1 MGNVVITGYGVIGP
15 GISDIK
21 QFKDIL
27 LYKKNVL
34 KKEEIHGRHL
44 YIGRVSENDLVF
56 DGLLSF
62 SKRLPKTAKML
73 LHAASEAVAMSELPR
88 DGLRVGV
95 VVGSSGGAISD
106 ILYTSVNRKNHP
118 FAIGNMNAYTLASS
132 ICSAF
137 HINGLSY
144 TLNNSCTSSLDAV
157 NLGKMLIDSGQ
168 LDICLAGGA
177 DSTLED
183 VVFEGFS
190 RLHVLGNADETCING
205 PFSGG
210 NGFSMSEGAGVLVM
224 ERKEVAMRRGVII
237 RGEIGL
243 AMTNQDAVSP
253 YKSDPSGIKLREAVD
268 HCLSEGMPTYINSQ
282 ALGISQND
290 RLESDI
296 YKEKF
301 LNKKIPITSI
311 KGMVGHAMGAS
322 GMFQLISSL
331 ISIESQFIPPV
342 IGYEQ
347 KSIEGLLIVK
357 ETRNEDVE
365 RVLITSQGYGGINS
379 CMMVNKGER

>member
-1 MGNVVITGYGVIGP
+1 MGNVVITGYGIIGP
-15 GISDIK
+15 GINDTG
-21 QFKDIL
+21 QFKDVL
-27 LYKKNVL
+27 FHKRNVL
-34 KKEEIHGRHL
+34 KKEEIHGRQL
-44 YIGRVSENDLVF
+44 YIGRVAENELAV

-62 SKRLPKTAKML
+62 SKRLPKTVKML
-73 LHAASEAVAMSELPR
+73 LHAASEAVSMSGLLR

-95 VVGSSGGAISD
+95 VVGSSGGMISD
-106 ILYTSVNRKNHP
+106 ILYTSANGKRHP
-118 FAIGNMNAYTLASS
+118 FVIGNMNAYSLASS
-132 ICSAF
+132 LCTAF

-144 TLNNSCTSSLDAV
+144 TLNNSCTSALDAV
-157 NLGKMLIDSGQ
+157 NLAKMLIDSGQ
-168 LDICLAGGA
+168 LDICLAGGT

-190 RLHVLGNADETCING
+190 SLHVLSHVNDSNASG

-210 NGFSMSEGAGVLVM
+210 KGFSMSEGAGVLVM
-224 ERKEVAMRRGVII
+224 ERQEVAKKRGAVI

-243 AMTNQDAVSP
+243 SMTNQDAVSP
-253 YKSDPSGIKLREAVD
+253 YKSDPSGIKLGEAVD
-268 HCLSEGMPTYINSQ
+268 HCLLEGMPTYINSQ

-301 LNKKIPITSI
+301 ASEKIPITSI

-331 ISIESQFIPPV
+331 ISIENHFIPPV
-342 IGYEQ
+342 IGYDQ
-347 KSIEGLLIVK
+347 KSTDGLLVVK
-357 ETRNEDVE
+357 ETRREDVE

-379 CMMVNKGER
+379 CMMVKRGER

>member
-1 MGNVVITGYGVIGP
+1 MGNVVITGYGIIGP
-15 GISDIK
+15 GMSDTD

-27 LYKKNVL
+27 LHKRNVL
-34 KKEEIHGRHL
+34 KKEEIHRRQL
-44 YIGRVSENDLVF
+44 YIGRVSENDLIF

-88 DGLRVGV
+88 EGLRVGV

-106 ILYTSVNRKNHP
+106 ILTSANGKNHP

-132 ICSAF
+132 ICAAF

-144 TLNNSCTSSLDAV
+144 TLNNSCTSALDAV
-157 NLGKMLIDSGQ
+157 NLAKMLIDSGQ

-190 RLHVLGNADETCING
+190 RLHVLGSADESCTCG

-210 NGFSMSEGAGVLVM
+210 KGFSMSEAAGVLVM
-224 ERKEVAMRRGVII
+224 ERKEVAKRRGGVI

-253 YKSDPSGIKLREAVD
+253 YKSDSSGIKLREAVD
-268 HCLSEGMPTYINSQ
+268 HCLLEGMPTYINSQ

-290 RLESDI
+290 QLESDI

-301 LNKKIPITSI
+301 LNENIPITSI

-342 IGYEQ
+342 IGYGQ
-347 KSIEGLLIVK
+347 KSIDGLLVVK

>member
-1 MGNVVITGYGVIGP
+1 MGNVVITGYGIIGP
-15 GISDIK
+15 GIFDTV

-27 LYKKNVL
+27 LHKKNVL
-34 KKEEIHGRHL
+34 KKEEIHGRQL
-44 YIGRVSENDLVF
+44 YIGRVTENDLAI

-73 LHAASEAVAMSELPR
+73 LHAAREAVSMSGTIP

-95 VVGSSGGAISD
+95 IVGSSGGTISD
-106 ILYTSVNRKNHP
+106 ILYTSLNGKKNP
-118 FAIGNMNAYTLASS
+118 FVIGNMSAYTLASTL
-132 ICSAF
+132 CTAF
-137 HINGLSY
+137 HLNGLSY
-144 TLNNSCTSSLDAV
+144 TLNNSCTSALDAV
-157 NLGKMLIDSGQ
+157 NLARMLIDSGQ
-168 LDICLAGGA
+168 LDICLASGT
-177 DSTLED
+177 DSTLEE
-183 VVFEGFS
+183 VVLEGFS
-190 RLHVLGNADETCING
+190 SLHVLGDAENHNSSG

-210 NGFSMSEGAGVLVM
+210 KGFSMSEGAGVLVM
-224 ERKEVAMRRGVII
+224 ERKEVAKKRGAVF

-243 AMTNQDAVSP
+243 SMTNQDAVSP
-253 YKSDPSGIKLREAVD
+253 YKSDPSGLKLREAVD
-268 HCLSEGMPTYINSQ
+268 HCLLEGMPTYINSQ

-290 RLESDI
+290 WLESNI

-301 LNKKIPITSI
+301 ASEKIPITSI

-331 ISIESQFIPPV
+331 ISIENQFIPAV

-347 KSIEGLLIVK
+347 KSIDGLLVVE
-357 ETRNEDVE
+357 ETRKEDIE

-379 CMMVNKGER
+379 CMMVKRGER